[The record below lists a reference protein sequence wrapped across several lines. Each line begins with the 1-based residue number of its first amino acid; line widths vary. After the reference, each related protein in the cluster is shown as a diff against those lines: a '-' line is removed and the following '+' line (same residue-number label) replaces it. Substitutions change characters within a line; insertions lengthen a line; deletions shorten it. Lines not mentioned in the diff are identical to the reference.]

1 MNPSTALAATVVDEL
16 VRCGLTDAVLA
27 PGSRSAPLALALAE
41 DARVRLH
48 VRVDERSAAFT
59 ALGLARATG
68 RPAAVVCTSGS
79 AAANLH
85 PAVVEADTG
94 RVPLLLLTADR
105 PPELRAAGANQTI
118 DQLGLYGRAVRW
130 FAEVGTP
137 EGQDRSGVGAGPYW
151 RSTACHAWAS
161 ATGALDGPPG
171 PVHCNL
177 AFRDPL
183 VPAPDDG
190 AYDPVTLAGRSGGR
204 PW

>member
-94 RVPLLLLTADR
+94 RVPLLLLTADLDE
-105 PPELRAAGANQTI
+105 PAHRAAVQA
-118 DQLGLYGRAVRW
+118 QLVDGL
-130 FAEVGTP
+130 
-137 EGQDRSGVGAGPYW
+137 VGAGGAQLRRQPDH
-151 RSTACHAWAS
+151 RPAGPVRPR
-161 ATGALDGPPG
+161 GAL
-171 PVHCNL
+171 V
-177 AFRDPL
+177 RR
-183 VPAPDDG
+183 
-190 AYDPVTLAGRSGGR
+190 GRR
-204 PW
+204 